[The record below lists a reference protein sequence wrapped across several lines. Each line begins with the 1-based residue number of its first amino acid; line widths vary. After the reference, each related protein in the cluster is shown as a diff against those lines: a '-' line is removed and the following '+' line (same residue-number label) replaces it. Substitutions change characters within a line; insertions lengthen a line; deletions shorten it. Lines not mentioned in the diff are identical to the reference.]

1 MFFFSKIRIFSIS
14 LLKKKF
20 DNNLIYGSDS
30 GSERMTYSGEAS
42 LCSQYRHIFAR
53 VAGLGESLPGLL
65 STLLHQ
71 HSTVL
76 TLYKLV
82 EVKFLVYLCYKIWTS
97 NNLKLKIAWIK
108 KILKFWKSI
117 FFHTLRSFA
126 WFHQNWL
133 TNPKT
138 KIPLKSE
145 PNQFWFFWRRTNL
158 ERITYTFTE
167 NQISGNPLFYC
178 NCIDY
183 GNIRF

>member
-1 MFFFSKIRIFSIS
+1 MPKSVNISRQRTNTILHSSFNYLHNTYQRDYTYEIWALKDFSQYYVFFQQNQNIFNI
-14 LLKKKF
+14 LAKKKI

-82 EVKFLVYLCYKIWTS
+82 EVKFLVYLCYKI
-97 NNLKLKIAWIK
+97 
-108 KILKFWKSI
+108 
-117 FFHTLRSFA
+117 
-126 WFHQNWL
+126 
-133 TNPKT
+133 
-138 KIPLKSE
+138 
-145 PNQFWFFWRRTNL
+145 
-158 ERITYTFTE
+158 
-167 NQISGNPLFYC
+167 
-178 NCIDY
+178 
-183 GNIRF
+183 